1 MSEQHYNSDFR
12 NTISECWLFEMPLRT
27 GRGNNNFD
35 ELLTALQYNIEAG
48 YEVQTLSH
56 DINQMITGDIV
67 FVWSEDNGNPE
78 IIAELIKY
86 QKGYAVVEVG
96 KLQGSSMSADTFYGN
111 LLKSYKTLIFS
122 GDIISDQGAGI
133 WKKLIANGYS
143 VQAYDTVTAKNR
155 RLSVPADIDKHLYNN
170 THTRFVLSENVK
182 ESMPLWNDFELLR
195 IKALTHNMSPIEI
208 LGL

>member
-1 MSEQHYNSDFR
+1 MSVEQNNLNFR
-12 NTISECWLFEMPLRT
+12 HTIMECWLFEMPLRT
-27 GRGNNNFD
+27 GRGNNNFND
-35 ELLTALQYNIEAG
+35 LLNALQYNIDAG
-48 YEVQTLSH
+48 YEVQTLSN
-56 DINQMITGDIV
+56 DIKQLIADDII
-67 FVWSEDNGNPE
+67 FVWSENNGNPE
-78 IIAELIKY
+78 IIVELIKY

-96 KLQGSSMSADTFYGN
+96 KLQGSLISADTFYAN

-133 WKKLIANGYS
+133 WKKLIANGYAI
-143 VQAYDTVTAKNR
+143 QAYDTETAKNK
-155 RLSVPADIDKHLYNN
+155 RLSVPSDIDIQLYNN

-195 IKALTHNMSPIEI
+195 IKASTHNMSPIEI